1 MRQKGGVPIAYQL
14 TNVKFSCHIDPPLC
28 PKKLR
33 DIGLNYSAGSD
44 RYVVRLQ
51 DYVYCF
57 MSSGSFLNVTGCKA
71 VTDFEKAKIILN
83 SQLGTCKMIYSNIK
97 IDTIS
102 AVCRMSHKIMEDI
115 TCKQAQSEHPFQIKH
130 YRKYPNKVNVKLKQ
144 SKASSPN
151 MSANIFS
158 SGSICL
164 FGARCLDDLEY
175 FINQLNY
182 CKNLVK

>member
-1 MRQKGGVPIAYQL
+1 MGQEIVSI
-14 TNVKFSCHIDPPLC
+14 
-28 PKKLR
+28 
-33 DIGLNYSAGSD
+33 
-44 RYVVRLQ
+44 
-51 DYVYCF
+51 F

-115 TCKQAQSEHPFQIKH
+115 TCKQA
-130 YRKYPNKVNVKLKQ
+130 
-144 SKASSPN
+144 KASSPN

-175 FINQLNY
+175 FINQL
-182 CKNLVK
+182 KWFKTSSSVSLSAPELK

>member
-1 MRQKGGVPIAYQL
+1 MHQKGGVPIAYQL
-14 TNVKFSCHIDPPLC
+14 TNVKFSCHIDPALC
-28 PKKLR
+28 PKKLQ

-83 SQLGTCKMIYSNIK
+83 SHLGSCKMIYSNIK

-115 TCKQAQSEHPFQIKH
+115 TCCVGTILAVMSGMP
-130 YRKYPNKVNVKLKQ
+130 
-144 SKASSPN
+144 KAR
-151 MSANIFS
+151 MK
-158 SGSICL
+158 GGGL
-164 FGARCLDDLEY
+164 GLESD
-175 FINQLNY
+175 FD
-182 CKNLVK
+182 